1 MVQYSPPPLAPAFL
15 SVSKLCHLPLL
26 CVSHVTWD
34 LEDSFLSEMALPA
47 AENAGE
53 YSQFE
58 NGGDTSAAENN
69 IIAVKQSL
77 LLRLPQ

>member
-1 MVQYSPPPLAPAFL
+1 
-15 SVSKLCHLPLL
+15 
-26 CVSHVTWD
+26 
-34 LEDSFLSEMALPA
+34 MALPA
-47 AENAGE
+47 EENAGE